1 MLSFIANLG
10 KDLLGGVNL
19 QSSPF
24 PVFHGDRLTSMEQE
38 SEEEKIQAVLPCP
51 EKQEATELKEC

>member
-19 QSSPF
+19 QNSPF
-24 PVFHGDRLTSMEQE
+24 PVFHGDHLTSMEQE
-38 SEEEKIQAVLPCP
+38 SEEERIQALLLCP
-51 EKQEATELKEC
+51 EKEKAAKLKEC